1 MFKFQLFLFH
11 VFGILFFSQHFC
23 DGKVMMEYIGA
34 TGVPVKFDSVPI
46 KDGIDFHFIL
56 SFAIDADPSGNA
68 QNGKFSPYWLDTLT
82 PESVAAIKKSH
93 PNVKALASLSGWS
106 LGDKVLRWY
115 NPVDLQ
121 VWISNAF
128 SSLKSMAE
136 EYHLDG
142 IDIDYENFPK
152 QNSSFAYC
160 IGELI
165 TLLKNQSV
173 ISIATI
179 APFHATTIPYIEL
192 FENYGD
198 VIDFVNYQFYTD
210 KVRKPKGYLEAFKLR
225 GGQFD
230 KDKLLPSYEI
240 NGRGIQGDAF
250 FDALSLLEEN
260 GFSVN
265 GVMIFSA
272 DVASSNDFY
281 YERRSQD
288 FLLNS
293 TSVRKLKLPI
303 IKS

>member
-1 MFKFQLFLFH
+1 MH
-11 VFGILFFSQHFC
+11 VLNSLSDVYNKYGS

-46 KDGIDFHFIL
+46 EDGIDFHFIL

-82 PESVAAIKKSH
+82 PKSVAAIKKSH

-115 NPVDLQ
+115 NPVDVQL
-121 VWISNAF
+121 WISNAF
-128 SSLKSMAE
+128 SSLKSIAE

-152 QNSSFAYC
+152 HNSTFAYC

-165 TLLKNQSV
+165 SLLKNQSV

-179 APFHATTIPYIEL
+179 APFHTTTTPYIEL

-225 GGQFD
+225 AGQFD
-230 KDKLLPSYEI
+230 KDKLLPSYEV

-250 FDALSLLEEN
+250 FDALTLLGET
-260 GFSVN
+260 GFTVN

-272 DVASSNDFY
+272 DASSSSNYY
-281 YERRSQD
+281 YEKKSQD

-293 TSVRKLKLPI
+293 TGV
-303 IKS
+303 